1 MPYPEM
7 LVAPMRLQLVEAG
20 FKSLMTAD
28 EVAEAMKNNEGT
40 KLMVFN
46 SVCGCAAGTARP
58 GIMKAVK
65 ESAKLPTELLTVFA
79 GQEVEAVAKAR
90 EFIAP
95 FPPSSPA
102 IGLYKNGELVH
113 FIERHNIE
121 GRSADMI
128 AENLK
133 AAFDEYC

>member
-7 LVAPMRLQLVEAG
+7 LVAPMRQQLVEVG
-20 FKSLMTAD
+20 FKSLLTAD
-28 EVAEAMKNNEGT
+28 EVSAAMKNNEGT

-58 GIMKAVK
+58 GIMKAIQ
-65 ESAKLPTELLTVFA
+65 ESIKLPNELLTVFA

-95 FPPSSPA
+95 FPPSSPS

-121 GRSADMI
+121 GRSAEMI

-133 AAFDEYC
+133 SAFEEYC